1 MYTLEYIKDIDERKT
16 QIMDFAEKL
25 FDIEVYDFKIEDEFV
40 IFEKSGHNFIEVLI
54 TDFAEK
60 LKTESVKE
68 IEEVSRVYI
77 KFKEELVH
85 YVNEYSKT
93 LQVLDGHTGPFEV
106 SLLMP
111 SKNVVVIEEVDSDL
125 FELVNLGELIDNMN
139 TPNTLLSKISMKIRK
154 LFNK

>member
-54 TDFAEK
+54 TNFAKK